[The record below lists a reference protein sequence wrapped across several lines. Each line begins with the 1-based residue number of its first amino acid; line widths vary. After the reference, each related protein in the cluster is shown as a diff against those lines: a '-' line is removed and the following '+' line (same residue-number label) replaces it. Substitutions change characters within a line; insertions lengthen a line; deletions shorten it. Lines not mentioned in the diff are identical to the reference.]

1 VTALSDSAVRDRLG
15 GALQTVCPV
24 TLQDVARTAGVSSKT
39 VSRVVNNEANVAPKT
54 SERVRQAITKLNY
67 VPNSAARSLSRG
79 RAMAIAFVAGW
90 SVNTAY
96 SSMLIDS
103 LLHDTMRNDHSLTL
117 FQSDAGTAARVAAA
131 FLGQQI
137 DSIVMDSMAADNP
150 DLIDRLDA
158 LKAPYV
164 VLHPNFL
171 DRYENGSFVRIDNF
185 QGAKQATD
193 YLIELGHRAIGIVS
207 FPSNAP
213 GTERLSGYQA
223 ALEQAGIG
231 LQRGYVHEAMD
242 VPVKIGYRG
251 ALQLISDH
259 PEITAVFAATDEI
272 AIGTLTAIW
281 QLGLKVPEDVS
292 VIGFDDIS
300 LASLITPP
308 LTTVRQPIGEIS
320 RAVVATAIDMVENPR
335 RARTDVVVPTELVI
349 RKSCQPPRRRP

>member
-1 VTALSDSAVRDRLG
+1 M
-15 GALQTVCPV
+15 CPV

-39 VSRVVNNEANVAPKT
+39 VSRVVNNEANVAPNT
-54 SERVRQAITKLNY
+54 SERVRQAIAQLNY
-67 VPNSAARSLSRG
+67 VPNSAARSLSSG

-103 LLHDTMRNDHSLTL
+103 LLQDTMHNDHSLML
-117 FQSDAGTAARVAAA
+117 FPSDAGTAARVAAA
-131 FLGQQI
+131 FLGRQI
-137 DSIVMDSMAADNP
+137 DSIVLDSMAADNP
-150 DLIDRLDA
+150 GLIDRLRA
-158 LKAPYV
+158 LKRPYV

-185 QGAKQATD
+185 QAAKEATD
-193 YLIELGHRAIGIVS
+193 YLIGLGHRSIGIVS

-213 GTERLSGYQA
+213 GTERLGGYRA

-231 LQRGYVHEAMD
+231 LQPGYVHEAMD

-259 PEITAVFAATDEI
+259 PEITAIFAATDEI

-281 QLGLKVPEDVS
+281 QLGLKVPEDIS

-308 LTTVRQPIGEIS
+308 LTTIRQPMAEIS
-320 RAVVATAIDMVENPR
+320 RAVVEMAIDMVENPHNE
-335 RARTDVVVPTELVI
+335 RTDVVLPTELVI
-349 RKSCQPPRRRP
+349 RKSCQPPRGRP